1 MNLQSHPELV
11 DRLAASYALGTL
23 RGGARRR
30 FETLARN
37 NPQLRVAAL
46 MWQERFVSM
55 TELQQPETPDPNV
68 WKRIENVIAAET
80 AASRLRA
87 PAREPAP
94 GLLRRVSAWWRAGA
108 LAAGV
113 AAVAAMGVALQWHD
127 QLQQQDVQ
135 LARLQAQGR
144 QLVAQNAQLASQL
157 QSQPEVRYVSILTDE
172 RATPAMLV
180 TFDPRRGTL
189 SVKRVG
195 NYQEGPRAS
204 LQLWGL
210 PANGAP
216 QSLGVLN
223 DATVQRMPMPQQAA
237 QMPLLAISLEPHGG
251 VPGDRG
257 PTGPVLWKGAVL
269 QTPL

>member
-1 MNLQSHPELV
+1 MNLQGRPDLV
-11 DRLAASYALGTL
+11 DRLAAAYALGTL

-30 FETLARN
+30 FETLARSS
-37 NPQLRVAAL
+37 PQLRVAAL
-46 MWQERFVSM
+46 MWQERFVPM
-55 TELQQPETPDPNV
+55 TELQQAETPDPNV

-80 AASRLRA
+80 AASRVQA
-87 PAREPAP
+87 VAPAP
-94 GLLRRVSAWWRAGA
+94 GLLHRVSAWWRAGA

-113 AAVAAMGVALQWHD
+113 AAVAALGVALQWHD
-127 QLQQQDVQ
+127 QLRQQDVQ

-144 QLVAQNAQLASQL
+144 QLVAQNTQLVAQLQA
-157 QSQPEVRYVSILTDE
+157 QPEVRYVSVLTDE
-172 RATPAMLV
+172 RASPAMLV
-180 TFDPRRGTL
+180 TFDPHRGTL

-195 NYQEGPRAS
+195 NYQEGPQAS

-210 PANGAP
+210 PASGAP

-223 DATVQRMPMPQQAA
+223 EAAVQRMPMPQQAA

-251 VPGDRG
+251 VPGDHG

-269 QTPL
+269 QKPL